1 MNSKF
6 LKICE
11 KIKKQLNEANGETY
25 NPLVGDSDNNPT
37 QQDINSSEPAEEI
50 KLSDKLE
57 SETQLVSNE
66 QIVSILKSFKLF
78 LQNEKVK
85 NFLQKEEIL
94 KPEIFNKIIM
104 LPDTISDKNALA
116 ITKELIQILDPT
128 KKLEVNTKE
137 LPQEI
142 PDSRF

>member
-25 NPLVGDSDNNPT
+25 NPLVDDSGNNPT
-37 QQDINSSEPAEEI
+37 QQDINTSEPAEEI
-50 KLSDKLE
+50 KVSDNLE
-57 SETQLVSNE
+57 SETQLVSNN
-66 QIVSILKSFKLF
+66 QIVSLLNSFKIF
-78 LQNEKVK
+78 LQNEKIK
-85 NFLQKEEIL
+85 KFLQKEEIL
-94 KPEIFNKIIM
+94 KPETFNKIIM
-104 LPDTISDKNALA
+104 LPDTISDKNALE
-116 ITKELIQILDPT
+116 IINELIQILDPT